1 MKRYYV
7 TCEKSISTKKGNDD
21 LFCVD
26 AESKQSLKGIL
37 EGKVNTVWVSCYN
50 NISLMSKEEAFDSFQ
65 KGVASCE
72 GSEKNRYEYM
82 LIQLVEDKEVIFDD
96 NYDNSDVIQS
106 LMKSCMNWIRYQC
119 ESKDIVKSLIEDR
132 EGR

>member
-7 TCEKSISTKKGNDD
+7 TCEKTVSTKKGADD

-26 AESKQSLKGIL
+26 AENKKSLAEIL
-37 EGKVNTVWVSCYN
+37 EGKVNTVWVSYYN
-50 NISLMSKEEAFDSFQ
+50 NISLMSREEAYDYFQ

-72 GSEKNRYEYM
+72 GSEKSRYEYM
-82 LIQLVEDKEVIFDD
+82 LIQLIEDKEVIMDE
-96 NYDNSDVIQS
+96 NYDNSDVIQG

-132 EGR
+132 EDR